1 MGELFSRENATNVSA
16 IGGFAC
22 YWIWIW
28 CVFWSSLFF
37 EERSLVWTL
46 GEPAAIEERT
56 NILGTIMIEPLWV
69 VSLAANVLAIGLL
82 LLLFRRRPVLGN
94 QKLMIVLAALLTS
107 VGTIAISRWV
117 MQLIPPLQL
126 PIYYTGAILTG
137 LGSGIIYVLW
147 AELVT
152 NLGARIT
159 VNFCISALLFAV
171 GAYVVIQ
178 ALPLMVA
185 QAVVTIIP
193 VLSML
198 SFVHFRREI
207 FKNMPGLRRAQTH
220 TKSKEKP
227 DTPKH
232 MIAVALFFGVSFGLA
247 KGFIAPAEDQLITL
261 RDILNIVGILLGTLT
276 VYVTVVKRNLDYDRL
291 THQIALP
298 LMALGFLFIP
308 LPEPWNVIGAGVHQ
322 FGYQYFYIVLWSLWA
337 VIVTQ
342 TQAPAGWI
350 ACWGLFAIQAG
361 QLVGSLVGSLL
372 LTVFRE
378 PFQVAMIVAILIFV
392 FLLIAIFAVGSGTVS
407 TAWGFVKPMESEEP
421 APNIDLAIAIIARDK
436 RLSPRE
442 REVFAL
448 LARGRNRAYI
458 REELVIG
465 DETVKSHIKNVY
477 RKCELYSQQELIDLV
492 EAAAENEAGKGTGK

>member
-1 MGELFSRENATNVSA
+1 MGKLFSRKNASHVSA
-16 IGGFAC
+16 VGGFAC

-37 EERSLVWTL
+37 EERSFVWLL
-46 GEPAAIEERT
+46 GEPSGFETST

-82 LLLFRRRPVLGN
+82 LVLSRRKPVLGN
-94 QKLMIVLAALLTS
+94 QKVLIMLAALLTS
-107 VGTIAISRWV
+107 LGTAAISRWIMV
-117 MQLIPPLQL
+117 LVPELQL
-126 PIYYTGAILTG
+126 PVYYVGAILTG
-137 LGSGIIYVLW
+137 LGSGVIYVLW
-147 AELVT
+147 AEIVAHLGVRVT
-152 NLGARIT
+152 I
-159 VNFCISALLFAV
+159 NFCISALLFAV
-171 GAYVVIQ
+171 GGYLIIQ
-178 ALPLMVA
+178 VLPLMTA

-198 SFVHFRREI
+198 SFVRFRRESLQ
-207 FKNMPGLRRAQTH
+207 NMPELRRVQTSKPKM
-220 TKSKEKP
+220 KS

-247 KGFIAPAEDQLITL
+247 KGLIAPAEDSLIAL
-261 RDILNIVGILLGTLT
+261 RDILNIVGIILGTLT

-298 LMALGFLFIP
+298 LMAAGFLFIP
-308 LPEPWNVIGAGVHQ
+308 LSEPWNVIGAGVHQ

-337 VIVTQ
+337 VIVAQ

-350 ACWGLFAIQAG
+350 VCWGLFAIQAG
-361 QLVGSLVGSLL
+361 QLGGSLAGSLL
-372 LTVFRE
+372 LTFFHTQ
-378 PFQVAMIVAILIFV
+378 FQEAMIVAMLIFI
-392 FLLIAIFAVGSGTVS
+392 FLLVAIFAVGNGTVS
-407 TAWGFVKPMESEEP
+407 TAWGFVKPMESEGP
-421 APNIDLAIAIIARDK
+421 AHNLDLAIAVIARDK

-477 RKCELYSQQELIDLV
+477 RKCELHSQQELIDMV
-492 EAAAENEAGKGTGK
+492 EAEAENEATKGQGR